1 MLNSIQIISP
11 LKKSRQEKENK
22 KRDKKKRNNK
32 TVLKFSQFTNSIN
45 VNGLYI
51 PIKRQRSE
59 IN

>member
-22 KRDKKKRNNK
+22 KRDKQKRNNK

-51 PIKRQRSE
+51 PIKRQRS
-59 IN
+59 IK